1 MLVLTYNLYYLG
13 ALNTSFPAVVN
24 MSAETLT
31 YSREQLVQFQNTEQ
45 RGNIYDWSHI
55 YSIVKPREHPASVS
69 PTLKPQATYYK
80 THQQRIML
88 SHHHPVHSPGISAV
102 TIRYTVRST

>member
-1 MLVLTYNLYYLG
+1 
-13 ALNTSFPAVVN
+13 

-45 RGNIYDWSHI
+45 RGNKYDWSHI

-88 SHHHPVHSPGISAV
+88 SHHHPGHSPVISAL
-102 TIRYTVRST
+102 IPGECPG